1 MKKIKTI
8 ITSILAA
15 AMLSFGFGL
24 STVAAF
30 ADEGA
35 ENAVIS
41 AESISVEEV
50 VEETE
55 SVENSAVIET
65 EDSATESV
73 EKETEVTFE
82 DILNL
87 AGKLA
92 EKEGFKD
99 EWDKTLYYLKTAASE
114 KKVDAMIIL
123 LGAVFAFLLLYGV
136 IKLRSWYKKI
146 KTDTTSKDIADIK
159 DASGQQTKAINGL
172 IDEGTTLADEV
183 KEDIEREKALANGIE
198 KQNVALRCLIR
209 GTQIKQD
216 LKDEAFRA
224 LNESDDSCD
233 KARE

>member
-1 MKKIKTI
+1 MKKIKAF
-8 ITSILAA
+8 LATA
-15 AMLSFGFGL
+15 IASAFICLSG
-24 STVAAF
+24 AF
-30 ADEGA
+30 APVTAFA
-35 ENAVIS
+35 E
-41 AESISVEEV
+41 ESVETPSNSVEIVTSEEV

-55 SVENSAVIET
+55 SVEISSNLEVESNDKEET
-65 EDSATESV
+65 EI
-73 EKETEVTFE
+73 TFD

-136 IKLRSWYKKI
+136 IKLRGWYKKI
-146 KTDTTSKDIADIK
+146 KTDTTSKDLTDIK
-159 DASGQQTKAINGL
+159 KESGQQTKAINSL
-172 IDEGTTLADEV
+172 IDEDEKLV
-183 KEDIEREKALANGIE
+183 GEVAAASAREKVMTEALE
-198 KQNVALRCLIR
+198 QQNIALRALIR

-224 LNESDDSCD
+224 LNKSDELCD
-233 KARE
+233 IAKK

>member
-1 MKKIKTI
+1 MKKIKAF
-8 ITSILAA
+8 LATA
-15 AMLSFGFGL
+15 IASAFICLSG
-24 STVAAF
+24 AF
-30 ADEGA
+30 APVTAFA
-35 ENAVIS
+35 EENVETPS
-41 AESISVEEV
+41 NSVEIVTSEEV

-55 SVENSAVIET
+55 SVEISSNLEADSDDKEET
-65 EDSATESV
+65 EI
-73 EKETEVTFE
+73 TFD

-146 KTDTTSKDIADIK
+146 KTDTTSKDLTDIK
-159 DASGQQTKAINGL
+159 KESGQQTKAINSL
-172 IDEGTTLADEV
+172 IDEDERLV
-183 KEDIEREKALANGIE
+183 GEVAAASAREKVMTEALE
-198 KQNVALRCLIR
+198 QQNIALRCLIR

-224 LNESDDSCD
+224 LNKSDELCD
-233 KARE
+233 KAKK

>member
-1 MKKIKTI
+1 MKKIKAF
-8 ITSILAA
+8 LATA
-15 AMLSFGFGL
+15 IASAFICLSG
-24 STVAAF
+24 AF
-30 ADEGA
+30 APVTAFA
-35 ENAVIS
+35 E
-41 AESISVEEV
+41 ESVETPSNSVEIVTSEEV

-55 SVENSAVIET
+55 SVEISSNLEADSDDKEET
-65 EDSATESV
+65 EI
-73 EKETEVTFE
+73 TFD

-146 KTDTTSKDIADIK
+146 KTDTTSKDLTDIK
-159 DASGQQTKAINGL
+159 KESGQQTKAINSL
-172 IDEGTTLADEV
+172 IDEDEKLV
-183 KEDIEREKALANGIE
+183 GEVAAASAREKVMTEALE
-198 KQNVALRCLIR
+198 QQNIALRALIR

-224 LNESDDSCD
+224 LNKSDELCD
-233 KARE
+233 KAKK

>member
-1 MKKIKTI
+1 MKKIKAF
-8 ITSILAA
+8 LATA
-15 AMLSFGFGL
+15 IASAFICLSG
-24 STVAAF
+24 AF
-30 ADEGA
+30 APVTAFA
-35 ENAVIS
+35 E
-41 AESISVEEV
+41 ESVETPSNSVEIVTSEEV

-55 SVENSAVIET
+55 SVEISSNLEADSDDKEET
-65 EDSATESV
+65 EI
-73 EKETEVTFE
+73 TFD

-136 IKLRSWYKKI
+136 IKLRGWYKKI
-146 KTDTTSKDIADIK
+146 KTDTTSKDLTDIK
-159 DASGQQTKAINGL
+159 KESGQQTKAINSL
-172 IDEGTTLADEV
+172 IDEDEKLV
-183 KEDIEREKALANGIE
+183 GEVAAASAREKVMTEALE
-198 KQNVALRCLIR
+198 QQNIALRALIR

-224 LNESDDSCD
+224 LNKSDELCD
-233 KARE
+233 IAKK

>member
-1 MKKIKTI
+1 MKKIKAF
-8 ITSILAA
+8 LATA
-15 AMLSFGFGL
+15 IASAFICLSG
-24 STVAAF
+24 AF
-30 ADEGA
+30 APVTAFA
-35 ENAVIS
+35 E
-41 AESISVEEV
+41 ESVETPSNSVEIVTSEEV

-55 SVENSAVIET
+55 SVEISSNLEVESNDKEET
-65 EDSATESV
+65 EI
-73 EKETEVTFE
+73 TFD

-146 KTDTTSKDIADIK
+146 KTDTTSKDLTDIK
-159 DASGQQTKAINGL
+159 KESGQQTKAINSL
-172 IDEGTTLADEV
+172 IDEDEKLV
-183 KEDIEREKALANGIE
+183 GEVAAASAREKVMTEALE
-198 KQNVALRCLIR
+198 QQNIALRCLIR

-216 LKDEAFRA
+216 LKDESFRA
-224 LNESDDSCD
+224 LNKSDELCD
-233 KARE
+233 KAKK

>member
-1 MKKIKTI
+1 MKKIKAF
-8 ITSILAA
+8 LATA
-15 AMLSFGFGL
+15 IASAFICLGG
-24 STVAAF
+24 AF
-30 ADEGA
+30 APVTAFA
-35 ENAVIS
+35 E
-41 AESISVEEV
+41 ESVETPSNSVEIV
-50 VEETE
+50 TSEEAVEETE
-55 SVENSAVIET
+55 SVENSSNLEAESDDKEET
-65 EDSATESV
+65 EI
-73 EKETEVTFE
+73 TFD

-146 KTDTTSKDIADIK
+146 KTDTTSKDLTDIK
-159 DASGQQTKAINGL
+159 KESGQQTKAINSL
-172 IDEGTTLADEV
+172 IDEDEKLV
-183 KEDIEREKALANGIE
+183 GEVAAASAREKVMTEALE
-198 KQNVALRCLIR
+198 QQNIALRALIR

-224 LNESDDSCD
+224 LNKSDELCD
-233 KARE
+233 IAKK

>member
-8 ITSILAA
+8 IASILAA
-15 AMLSFGFGL
+15 AMLSFGFGM

-41 AESISVEEV
+41 VESISVEEV

-65 EDSATESV
+65 KGSATESV
-73 EKETEVTFE
+73 EKETEVTFD

-146 KTDTTSKDIADIK
+146 KTDTTSKDLTDIK
-159 DASGQQTKAINGL
+159 NESGQQTKAINSL
-172 IDEGTTLADEV
+172 IDEDEKLV
-183 KEDIEREKALANGIE
+183 GEVAAASAREKVMTEALE
-198 KQNVALRCLIR
+198 QQNIALRALIR

-224 LNESDDSCD
+224 LNKSDELCD
-233 KARE
+233 IAKK